1 MANPETYGVV
11 HHAAALVEKEVSPQ
25 KKARTD
31 ARDPFPPFHSPPKPV
46 NDSRVTS
53 LALILALGI
62 GAQWLA
68 WRLKLPS
75 ILLLLLFGFLAGP
88 VTQLLSPTRLL
99 GDALPPLVSI
109 CVGLILFE
117 GGMSLRVAD
126 LKQSGSVVWRLVSVG
141 ALVTGV
147 VCAVAGRYI
156 AGVSWPIAS
165 LLGALLVVTGP
176 TVIGPLLRH
185 VRPVG
190 VVGPILRWEGIVIDP
205 IGALLAV
212 IVFEAFDLSGGVTVV
227 ALGR

>member
-1 MANPETYGVV
+1 M
-11 HHAAALVEKEVSPQ
+11 
-25 KKARTD
+25 
-31 ARDPFPPFHSPPKPV
+31 
-46 NDSRVTS
+46 
-53 LALILALGI
+53 
-62 GAQWLA
+62 
-68 WRLKLPS
+68 
-75 ILLLLLFGFLAGP
+75 FGFLAGP

-205 IGALLAV
+205 IGICL
-212 IVFEAFDLSGGVTVV
+212 
-227 ALGR
+227 R